1 VIGGGACTDYSSD
14 SVSSPK
20 GNSSAPNN
28 GVPPVTET
36 EASSEGVGI
45 EGTSSQG
52 QLQVE
57 QAPQQPDQQTAG
69 ATAASQPEAAEEPDL
84 LGSLQADLAKTRDQ
98 LLRTAA
104 DFDNYRKRSR
114 REIADSDRQGRET
127 VLRELLPVFDNLE
140 RAVAH
145 ADAATD
151 AKSVADGVR
160 LVIQQFLDTIA
171 RIGVER
177 LQTLGQSF
185 DPSVH
190 DAIQNVETTEF
201 PPGTV
206 AAEVLPGYKMGD
218 RLVRPAMV
226 VVAKRPAEASVPP
239 SPGNGGSATAE
250 PLPETPKDGQP

>member
-1 VIGGGACTDYSSD
+1 M
-14 SVSSPK
+14 
-20 GNSSAPNN
+20 
-28 GVPPVTET
+28 PPIPET
-36 EASSEGVGI
+36 GASSSNEAVEGSPG
-45 EGTSSQG
+45 QG
-52 QLQVE
+52 E
-57 QAPQQPDQQTAG
+57 PQAEPALEEPATEPVG
-69 ATAASQPEAAEEPDL
+69 ATAASQPEAPAEPDPL
-84 LGSLQADLAKTRDQ
+84 AAVQADLAKTRDQ

-114 REIADSDRQGRET
+114 RELADSERQGRES

-145 ADAATD
+145 ADTAAD

-177 LQTLGQSF
+177 LRAVGQPF
-185 DPSVH
+185 DPSLH
-190 DAIQNVETTEF
+190 DAIQNLETAEF

-206 AAEVLPGYKMGD
+206 AAEILPGYKMGD

-226 VVAKRPAEASVPP
+226 VVAKRPAETAAPSSAGNGAGSTPEEPP
-239 SPGNGGSATAE
+239 SPAPGD
-250 PLPETPKDGQP
+250 PDP